1 MKMLSIRNIQCQ
13 FLFGVKPRLAI
24 LWDLLQQ
31 FQVLLCI
38 CMSMWEKEVVVLVQ
52 FMLNSTRLSCKCLL
66 TVSLILLTFWITC
79 RIVVISVPTSQSIV
93 PFPQNLSMC
102 FHWPV
107 GARNRFLESI
117 CACWWTG
124 NTQPAV
130 RTLGFQ
136 CLFHTVHRNSILSLF
151 AVKFSNDI
159 AEVWPWRTTK
169 MAAFTWNEGAN
180 TKVKASS
187 GMVQW
192 LKVSHSYSWVL
203 Q

>member
-66 TVSLILLTFWITC
+66 TVSLILFTFWITC

-102 FHWPV
+102 SHRHCWSKKQIS
-107 GARNRFLESI
+107 GKHMCLLMNRQHSASI
-117 CACWWTG
+117 
-124 NTQPAV
+124 
-130 RTLGFQ
+130 
-136 CLFHTVHRNSILSLF
+136 
-151 AVKFSNDI
+151 KD
-159 AEVWPWRTTK
+159 
-169 MAAFTWNEGAN
+169 
-180 TKVKASS
+180 S
-187 GMVQW
+187 GISVPI
-192 LKVSHSYSWVL
+192 SYSP
-203 Q
+203 QKFYSESFCS